1 MTTPLISNLSNPS
14 TPPKSRV
21 LMAWEMGANM
31 GHIDRL
37 LLTARALR
45 SRGHEVSFVLRDLS
59 RAHARVVAEGF
70 PIGQAP
76 VWLPRLA
83 NPPPL
88 SNYTTV
94 LAAAGWLDAPGLA
107 GLLSGWRRWYEV
119 LRPDVLICDHAPTA
133 LLAARGLGM
142 NVWAIGTSFE
152 VPPRGAHFPPM
163 AHWEPGNGSR
173 SATDDATLLPVANQA
188 LALHGLAPLARLTD
202 LFEDCHQAI
211 ASLSEL
217 AHYDGYGTDM
227 PFCGPTYVGDSG
239 VEPVWP
245 DGVGRKVF
253 AYLNPAHPEFTRLM
267 QALRELG
274 VRALVHAKGLSPAG
288 AQRLGGPQLRFEPQ
302 PVRLDPALA
311 EADAVVSHGGLG
323 TATAALLAG
332 KPQLAV
338 ATHMEQLM
346 TGHRIAT
353 QGVGL
358 VVPPGAPSPDWRRL
372 MGQLLDEPRFAAAAR
387 AIAER
392 HRGETAAGTAEQ
404 LADRVEASLRR

>member
-1 MTTPLISNLSNPS
+1 M
-14 TPPKSRV
+14 SRI

-59 RAHARVVAEGF
+59 RAHARIAAEGF
-70 PIGQAP
+70 AIGQAP
-76 VWLPRLA
+76 VWLPKLA

-107 GLLSGWRRWYEV
+107 GLISGWRRWYEV
-119 LRPDVLICDHAPTA
+119 LQPDVLICDHAPTA
-133 LLAARGLGM
+133 LLASRGLGM
-142 NVWAIGTSFE
+142 SVWTIGTSFE

-163 AHWEPGNGSR
+163 AHWEPCSGSR
-173 SATDDATLLPVANQA
+173 SATDDATLLPAANQA

-202 LFEDCHQAI
+202 LFDGCHQAI
-211 ASLSEL
+211 ASLPEL
-217 AHYDGYGTDM
+217 AHYDGYGPDM

-239 VEPVWP
+239 IEPVWP
-245 DGVGRKVF
+245 GSVGPKVF
-253 AYLNPAHPEFTRLM
+253 AYLNPAHTEFARLM

-288 AQRLGGPQLRFEPQ
+288 AQRLGGPQLRFETQ

-311 EADAVVSHGGLG
+311 EADLVVSHGGLG

-346 TGHRIAT
+346 TGRRLAT
-353 QGVGL
+353 QGLGL
-358 VVPPGAPSPDWRRL
+358 AVPPGATATDWRHL
-372 MGQLLDEPRFAAAAR
+372 IGQLLSDTRIAAAAR
-387 AIAER
+387 AVADR
-392 HRGETAAGTAEQ
+392 HRGETATGTAEK
-404 LADRVEASLRR
+404 LADLIEAGR